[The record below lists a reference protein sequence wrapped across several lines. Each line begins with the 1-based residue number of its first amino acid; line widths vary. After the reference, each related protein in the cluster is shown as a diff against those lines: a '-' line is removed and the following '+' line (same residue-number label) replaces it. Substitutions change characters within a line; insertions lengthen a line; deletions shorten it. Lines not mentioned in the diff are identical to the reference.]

1 MKTYILTIEVV
12 LKDTAN
18 LYNDDFIERAIE
30 EQLEDG
36 EYINSYDLSELSEV
50 TQ

>member
-1 MKTYILTIEVV
+1 MKTYIVTIEVT

-18 LYNDDFIERAIE
+18 LYNDDFIERAIL

-36 EYINSYDLSELSEV
+36 EYIDSYDISELTEA
-50 TQ
+50 